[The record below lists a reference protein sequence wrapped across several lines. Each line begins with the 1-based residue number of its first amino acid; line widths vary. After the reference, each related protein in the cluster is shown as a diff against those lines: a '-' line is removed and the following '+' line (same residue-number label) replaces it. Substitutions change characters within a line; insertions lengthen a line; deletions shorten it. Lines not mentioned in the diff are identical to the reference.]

1 MNNLT
6 NNTTE
11 TLIES
16 YIEELET
23 TSIATINTYTNS
35 INQYVRFI
43 EENNLDGTSPEA
55 VKNYKKYLIENYK
68 TGTVNAYLMSVKR
81 FYAYLEDKGVC
92 KNIAKNVK
100 KVRETIGFKKDA
112 LTVEQCRCILTS
124 MDTTTLTGSRN
135 KALFSLM
142 VHTGLR
148 TIEINRAVV
157 GDIRNN
163 GNNVVLFVQGKG
175 HNEKNEY
182 VVLCESVQE
191 DLNVYFKMRTNV
203 NGNSP
208 LFECTGNRATG
219 TALNTKSISRIIK
232 GIYKENGLVSERL
245 TAHSTRHTACT
256 LSLLAGATLQETK
269 AMARHQNIN
278 TTMIYA
284 HNLNR
289 SINNAESKIASLL
302 D

>member
-16 YIEELET
+16 YIDQLDT
-23 TSIATINTYTNS
+23 TSTATINTYRNS

-43 EENNLDGTSPEA
+43 EENNLDATMTDA
-55 VKNYKKYLIENYK
+55 VKTYKKYLIENYK

-81 FYAYLEDKGVC
+81 FYAYLEEMEIC

-100 KVRETIGFKKDA
+100 KVREANGFKKDA
-112 LTVEQCRCILTS
+112 LTVEQCKHILAS

-163 GNNVVLFVQGKG
+163 GNNVVLYVQGKG
-175 HNEKNEY
+175 HNEKDAY
-182 VVLCESVQE
+182 VVLCEAVQA
-191 DLNVYFKMRTNV
+191 DLNAYLKMRTNV
-203 NGNSP
+203 NDDSP
-208 LFECTGNRATG
+208 LFECTGNRASG

-232 GIYKENGLVSERL
+232 GIYRENGLVSDRL

-256 LSLLAGATLQETK
+256 LSLLGGATLQEVQ

-278 TTMIYA
+278 TTTIYA

-289 SINNAESKIASLL
+289 SINNAESKITSLL